1 MKVKICGLS
10 NANEVATCVDL
21 DVDYCGFILNY
32 PKSHRFIQIEKAK
45 KLTSINK
52 KNTKYVGVLVNP
64 KNEEL
69 EKFSKL
75 NIDYFQIYGNYSS
88 EYIKNIKSK
97 FGKKIIMTIQIKN
110 EKDIFNY
117 KKFKNSADIILWDS
131 SGLEQS
137 LGWNYDWIKSVSGNV
152 TKMIAGNINI
162 DKLEKVFNLAD
173 IVDVSGALETNK
185 VKDILKIK
193 KFVNKVKQINENT
206 SF

>member
-1 MKVKICGLS
+1 MKVKICGLTK
-10 NANEVATCVDL
+10 AEHVKTCVEYGS
-21 DVDYCGFILNY
+21 DYCGFILNY
-32 PKSHRFIQIEKAK
+32 SKSHRFIDFEKAK
-45 KLTSINK
+45 ELTNIDK
-52 KNTKYVGVLVNP
+52 KSTKYVGVLVNP

-69 EKFSKL
+69 EKFSTL
-75 NIDYFQIYGNYSS
+75 NVDYFQIYGNYSS

-117 KKFKNSADIILWDS
+117 KKFENSADIILWDS

-185 VKDILKIK
+185 VKDIYKIK
-193 KFVNKVKQINENT
+193 EFLSKINKINNEN
-206 SF
+206 

>member
-1 MKVKICGLS
+1 MKLKICGLS

-75 NIDYFQIYGNYSS
+75 NIDYFQIYGNYSG

-117 KKFKNSADIILWDS
+117 KKFENSADIILWDS

-137 LGWNYDWIKSVSGNV
+137 LDWNYDWIRSVSGNV
-152 TKMIAGNINI
+152 TKMIAGNIII

-185 VKDILKIK
+185 VKDISKIK
-193 KFVNKVKQINENT
+193 NFLKHLKKLNNEN
-206 SF
+206 